1 MIESGLNLPSLSEH
15 WDMLVGRPGGPLSMR
30 LLIQPA
36 VAAVIG
42 IRMGLTD
49 ARSGS
54 TPYGWRMLTR
64 PHRRGELLREGWRH
78 VRNVFLAALAI
89 DLVYQVIAFRHI
101 YVLQA
106 LLMAIFLA
114 ALPYFVFRS
123 LTNRLARR
131 LRRTSAG
138 PTIGGETP

>member
-1 MIESGLNLPSLSEH
+1 MIGLDLPSFQEH
-15 WDMLVGRPGGPLSMR
+15 WDMLVGRPGGPLSLR

-42 IRMGLTD
+42 IRMGLKD
-49 ARSGS
+49 ARTGI
-54 TPYGWRMLTR
+54 TPYGWRVLTR

-89 DLVYQVIAFRHI
+89 DLVYQVIVFKHL
-101 YVLQA
+101 YLGQA

-114 ALPYFVFRS
+114 ALPYVAFRS
-123 LTNRLARR
+123 LSNRLAR
-131 LRRTSAG
+131 LHA
-138 PTIGGETP
+138 GGEAP